1 MKTVFALASLAV
13 LAACA
18 TPASLTIDQ
27 LETDRY
33 QVTERRRL
41 PIDFPRVQQNLFRH
55 AKVCH
60 ETYTFEMVPG
70 ESAFGRVV
78 YRPTPG
84 AGWEDSVVLALTLLH
99 NRSINVKAY
108 SYRSGQM
115 DRVHRM
121 FTAMMKPDT
130 CVADSSWEN
139 KLMDGGE

>member
-115 DRVHRM
+115 DRIHRM